1 METRD
6 EAGCVAIKLE
16 GRLGPERANELL
28 SKIRDVKTDLELD
41 LSGVDSIEVSILQV
55 ILVTVASLRKRGN
68 DVIVKDSESGIL
80 RAVLRLTGI
89 NPEQAGLSASLTL

>member
-41 LSGVDSIEVSILQV
+41 LSRVDSIEVSILQV

-68 DVIVKDSESGIL
+68 AVIVKDSESGIL
-80 RAVLRLTGI
+80 RSVLRLIGI
-89 NPEQAGLSASLTL
+89 SPEQAGLSASLTL